1 MIDLRHLRAFV
12 ALAEEAHVT
21 RAAERLGM
29 RQPPLTR
36 LLRGLETELDVLLMN
51 RLPRGVRPTEAGK
64 ALLAEARVLLARAE
78 KLPAIVRQAAR
89 GEQGCL
95 AVGFTSSAALHPFI
109 PAVLRE
115 FRERLPGVTVNLEEA
130 GTAELV
136 DALLKER
143 LDAAF
148 VRSPVGSLSA
158 LLVDSVL
165 DEPMLVALPARHPL
179 AATASSLPLAGLAT
193 EAFIL
198 YRRST
203 GPGLYDAIVA
213 ACRETGFSPVI
224 AQEAPRLPA
233 TLSLVAAGLGVSIVP
248 ASMQRL
254 GGEDIVYRALTGCAA
269 LSAPIHLATR
279 RANPSPAVLQFRQLV
294 QHMRRARCGAEFGQ
308 GRGQTQAGL
317 DPPPRKIG

>member
-1 MIDLRHLRAFV
+1 MIDLRRLRAFV
-12 ALAEEAHVT
+12 ALAEESHVT

-29 RQPPLTR
+29 QQPPLTR
-36 LLRGLETELDVLLMN
+36 LLRGLETEFGVLLMH
-51 RLPRGVRPTEAGK
+51 RLPRGVKPTEAGK
-64 ALLAEARVLLARAE
+64 TLLTEARILLARAE
-78 KLPAIVRQAAR
+78 KLPEIVRRAAR
-89 GEQGCL
+89 GEHGSL
-95 AVGFTSSAALHPFI
+95 AVGFTSSAALHPFV

-115 FRERLPGVTVNLEEA
+115 FRDRLPGVKVILEEA

-136 DALLKER
+136 DALLHER

-148 VRSPVGSLSA
+148 VRSPVGSVAA
-158 LLVDSVL
+158 LLVDPVL
-165 DEPMLVALPARHPL
+165 DEPMLAALPARHRLALVAGPL
-179 AATASSLPLAGLAT
+179 ALAELAT

-203 GPGLYDAIVA
+203 GPGLYDAIVT
-213 ACRETGFSPVI
+213 ACRQAGFSPTV

-254 GGEDIVYRALTGCAA
+254 GGEDIAYRVLVGCPG

-279 RANPSPAVLQFRQLV
+279 QANPSPAVSQFRRLV
-294 QHMRRARCGAEFGQ
+294 QRVSSQRAAEG
-308 GRGQTQAGL
+308 
-317 DPPPRKIG
+317 